1 LGKPVQKRAELA
13 DLPISETLPKILL
26 LTTLPS
32 LIYSTSAVLSTENA
46 KQQVFAN
53 ICICGLQ
60 PDTWCSI
67 FSMGSTFIMENDR
80 TIRSEF
86 LRGTLAIIA
95 VALLLSGL
103 PHADAKLMAGRKAH
117 GGWGGSLAM
126 TGEASFPN
134 Q

>member
-1 LGKPVQKRAELA
+1 
-13 DLPISETLPKILL
+13 
-26 LTTLPS
+26 
-32 LIYSTSAVLSTENA
+32 
-46 KQQVFAN
+46 
-53 ICICGLQ
+53 
-60 PDTWCSI
+60 
-67 FSMGSTFIMENDR
+67 MGSTFNMGNDR

-103 PHADAKLMAGRKAH
+103 SPADAKLMAGRKAH

-126 TGEASFPN
+126 TGGASFPN